1 MPRIRMLMELGM
13 GTDLRGQDYTKAAIR
28 GLKDALWHNSISIAP
43 VLGYSRDAMHVEVQ
57 VGVVHPERVEKDEV
71 AAILPYGTSSV
82 TVVEGGLDIVN
93 DEGSGT
99 TVIANV
105 AAVVYLDIQV
115 GAGTDTEKNPDTDA
129 NSGAGS

>member
-1 MPRIRMLMELGM
+1 MPRKRMLMEMGM
-13 GTDLRGQDYTKAAIR
+13 GTDLRGQDYTKAAVR

-57 VGVVHPERVEKDEV
+57 VGVVQPEQVDKDAV
-71 AAILPYGTSSV
+71 AAVLPYGTSKV

-93 DEGSGT
+93 DEGTNT

-105 AAVVYLDIQV
+105 AAVVYLDIQAR
-115 GAGTDTEKNPDTDA
+115 AGTDPDKNPDADS
-129 NSGAGS
+129 NGGAGS